1 MTESLQSN
9 EDGDTENGNSI
20 SNDIHSIHTL
30 LDSLPSASN
39 EEIKTKVFNLTT
51 EILKLQGLIMA
62 KVNEIDLKKI

>member
-9 EDGDTENGNSI
+9 ADGDTENGSSI

-62 KVNEIDLKKI
+62 KVNEIDSKKI

>member
-1 MTESLQSN
+1 MKESLQSN
-9 EDGDTENGNSI
+9 ADGDTGSGNSI
-20 SNDIHSIHTL
+20 PDDIRSIHNL

-62 KVNEIDLKKI
+62 KVNDIESKL

>member
-9 EDGDTENGNSI
+9 EEGDTENGSSI

-30 LDSLPSASN
+30 LDSLPSAPN

-51 EILKLQGLIMA
+51 EILKLQGLIMS
-62 KVNEIDLKKI
+62 KVNEIDSKKI

>member
-9 EDGDTENGNSI
+9 EEGDTENGSSI

-39 EEIKTKVFNLTT
+39 EEIKTKVFNLTN

-62 KVNEIDLKKI
+62 KVNEIDSKKI

>member
-1 MTESLQSN
+1 MKESLQSN
-9 EDGDTENGNSI
+9 ADGDTESGNSI
-20 SNDIHSIHTL
+20 SNDIRSIHNL

-62 KVNEIDLKKI
+62 KVNGIESKL

>member
-1 MTESLQSN
+1 MKESLQSN
-9 EDGDTENGNSI
+9 ADGDTESGNSI
-20 SNDIHSIHTL
+20 SNDIRSIHNL

-62 KVNEIDLKKI
+62 KVNDIGSKL